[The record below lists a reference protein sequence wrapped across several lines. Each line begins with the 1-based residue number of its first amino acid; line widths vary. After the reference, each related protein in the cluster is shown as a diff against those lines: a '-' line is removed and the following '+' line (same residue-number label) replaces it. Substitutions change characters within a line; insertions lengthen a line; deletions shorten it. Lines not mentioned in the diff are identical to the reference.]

1 MMKETKMAR
10 TDLDDLDDLFA
21 EARVA
26 VSLDDQ
32 ALMTRV
38 YADALRL
45 QPHAAAL
52 TKPVAA
58 INPGRWATL
67 VTTLGGK
74 RGLAGLGTAAAAGVM
89 LGFVQP
95 TSVLA
100 LTESFFA
107 VSSVEEVDLMPG
119 IDAILTEG

>member
-1 MMKETKMAR
+1 MKKGTEMR
-10 TDLDDLDDLFA
+10 ESDLDDLFA
-21 EARVA
+21 QARVA
-26 VSLDDQ
+26 VPPQDT
-32 ALMTRV
+32 ALLTRV

-45 QPHAAAL
+45 QPKML
-52 TKPVAA
+52 PISRPVLASS
-58 INPGRWATL
+58 PGWWSQL
-67 VTTLGGK
+67 SNVLGGK
-74 RGLAGLGTAAAAGVM
+74 RGLAGLGTAAVAGVM

-107 VSSVEEVDLMPG
+107 TATVDEVDLMPG

>member
-1 MMKETKMAR
+1 MRDT
-10 TDLDDLDDLFA
+10 DLDDLFA
-21 EARVA
+21 KARLTEPPE
-26 VSLDDQ
+26 ST
-32 ALMTRV
+32 ALMARV

-45 QPHAAAL
+45 QPQAA
-52 TKPVAA
+52 PVLRPVVVS
-58 INPGRWATL
+58 NSGWWKTL
-67 VTTLGGK
+67 SNALGGK
-74 RGLAGLGTAAAAGVM
+74 RGLTGLGTAAVAGVM

-107 VSSVEEVDLMPG
+107 ASTVDEVDLMPG

>member
-1 MMKETKMAR
+1 MKKA
-10 TDLDDLDDLFA
+10 TDMTDHDLDDLFA
-21 EARVA
+21 AARA
-26 VSLDDQ
+26 QAPLDDAALQ
-32 ALMTRV
+32 ARIC
-38 YADALRL
+38 ADGLRL
-45 QPHAAAL
+45 QPQP
-52 TKPVAA
+52 KPVARHA
-58 INPGRWATL
+58 ASGKFGWWAAL
-67 VTTLGGK
+67 SNALGGK

-107 VSSVEEVDLMPG
+107 VQTVDEVDLMPG